1 MSKRTVGK
9 QADNTQEKDT
19 NIQVVVRCREAPT
32 RNAKSNT
39 SIVVAPEF
47 GQDVKIDGP
56 TSAQT
61 YHYDGVFGPK
71 ATQEHIYE
79 RIVSPILDE
88 VMQGYNCT
96 IFAYGQTGTG
106 KTYTMEGDLDASEVD
121 HGLAVPALPS
131 SNGNSS
137 DLLCHSRLSTR
148 AGVIPRTLHNLF
160 YALDKQS
167 AEYYVRVSYVELYN
181 EELRDLLASN
191 DVPGDAAG
199 LKVFES
205 GTDKGIIIQGLN
217 EMAVTSARDAVAALQ
232 AGAQRRA
239 VAATRCNEASSRSH
253 AIFTITVFI
262 RERAVTAEGED
273 IVKLGKLNLVD
284 LAGSENIGRSGAQD
298 MRAREAGNI
307 NKSLL
312 VLGRVITALVEKNS
326 YVPYRDSKLTY
337 IIKDSLGGRT
347 RTCMIATISTSA
359 ANIEET
365 VKTLKYARD
374 AKGIRNRPVANMKV
388 TRAEIV
394 HDMQLQ
400 MDQLRR
406 DLAAA
411 RDETGFYVARETYDA
426 LNADVA
432 QARADSADWKQRV
445 ALWEAEAQRSATRI
459 AELERAES
467 EATARAN
474 ALDARNAQ
482 LTAEL
487 ARMQRDLEHQA
498 LFTRA
503 HAHHEDALGV
513 AARCLRRSLADASA
527 DTAALHEKVAHM
539 GATEQRSLQ
548 SAEKAISVA
557 EAEAAAALA
566 AAAALG
572 SRAAEH
578 ASARMDALQSRV
590 GAEFESAVEAKVDAA
605 AVALRQELESIQAAL
620 TKSSTAAQSDVGMSF
635 ASITSIVDNLQ
646 SATRTAAVECAETCA
661 SLVADITRHTSEQ
674 SGALRSSA
682 MAAARR
688 LLEVSTEAAREIV
701 SRAQAESARAECE
714 MRAAAKEQR
723 DRDAAHA
730 EALQRQIAQIQS
742 DARDA
747 AMLAVREVL
756 DRQIVQTSS
765 VLAESASYHANTAEQ
780 STDTL
785 VARSKI
791 APAAAIETALALAAG
806 VETAHGD
813 LTQRIDADALAAAD
827 AGHAL
832 AQSAVLTRDRVAARL
847 DENAS
852 LAVSVHEETTRFT
865 ARICDKVEKLGAAA
879 ESSMTSARQSTTE
892 SVRELRGVTT
902 KALSTWSKAR
912 NGIAGLENT
921 QAAELTVVGAELQSC
936 IADIAQSVR
945 SELTAGVQATATTS
959 DTPSSSKRYSSA
971 SWNHTLPHADI
982 LARLAT
988 NAHNV
993 QLGWTGVPA
1002 VLDNDDD
1009 RELLPETAVDTE
1021 SSSPMDVTDD
1031 APPAAVRKR
1040 SSDVAVSP
1048 ASDHVAQRPT
1058 RRPRTRTAQFSAIV
1072 DTENSDPA
1080 VLSEID
1086 DVKLV
1091 SGIPMPRRTKRTR
1104 G

>member
-365 VKTLKYARD
+365 VKTLK
-374 AKGIRNRPVANMKV
+374 
-388 TRAEIV
+388 
-394 HDMQLQ
+394 
-400 MDQLRR
+400 R

-467 EATARAN
+467 EATARVN

-482 LTAEL
+482 LT
-487 ARMQRDLEHQA
+487 
-498 LFTRA
+498 
-503 HAHHEDALGV
+503 
-513 AARCLRRSLADASA
+513 
-527 DTAALHEKVAHM
+527 
-539 GATEQRSLQ
+539 
-548 SAEKAISVA
+548 
-557 EAEAAAALA
+557 
-566 AAAALG
+566 
-572 SRAAEH
+572 
-578 ASARMDALQSRV
+578 
-590 GAEFESAVEAKVDAA
+590 
-605 AVALRQELESIQAAL
+605 
-620 TKSSTAAQSDVGMSF
+620 
-635 ASITSIVDNLQ
+635 
-646 SATRTAAVECAETCA
+646 
-661 SLVADITRHTSEQ
+661 
-674 SGALRSSA
+674 
-682 MAAARR
+682 
-688 LLEVSTEAAREIV
+688 
-701 SRAQAESARAECE
+701 
-714 MRAAAKEQR
+714 
-723 DRDAAHA
+723 
-730 EALQRQIAQIQS
+730 
-742 DARDA
+742 
-747 AMLAVREVL
+747 
-756 DRQIVQTSS
+756 
-765 VLAESASYHANTAEQ
+765 
-780 STDTL
+780 
-785 VARSKI
+785 
-791 APAAAIETALALAAG
+791 
-806 VETAHGD
+806 
-813 LTQRIDADALAAAD
+813 
-827 AGHAL
+827 
-832 AQSAVLTRDRVAARL
+832 
-847 DENAS
+847 
-852 LAVSVHEETTRFT
+852 
-865 ARICDKVEKLGAAA
+865 
-879 ESSMTSARQSTTE
+879 
-892 SVRELRGVTT
+892 
-902 KALSTWSKAR
+902 
-912 NGIAGLENT
+912 
-921 QAAELTVVGAELQSC
+921 
-936 IADIAQSVR
+936 
-945 SELTAGVQATATTS
+945 
-959 DTPSSSKRYSSA
+959 
-971 SWNHTLPHADI
+971 
-982 LARLAT
+982 
-988 NAHNV
+988 
-993 QLGWTGVPA
+993 
-1002 VLDNDDD
+1002 
-1009 RELLPETAVDTE
+1009 
-1021 SSSPMDVTDD
+1021 
-1031 APPAAVRKR
+1031 
-1040 SSDVAVSP
+1040 
-1048 ASDHVAQRPT
+1048 
-1058 RRPRTRTAQFSAIV
+1058 
-1072 DTENSDPA
+1072 
-1080 VLSEID
+1080 
-1086 DVKLV
+1086 
-1091 SGIPMPRRTKRTR
+1091 
-1104 G
+1104 

>member
-1 MSKRTVGK
+1 M
-9 QADNTQEKDT
+9 
-19 NIQVVVRCREAPT
+19 
-32 RNAKSNT
+32 
-39 SIVVAPEF
+39 APEF
-47 GQDVKIDGP
+47 GQDVKIIGP
-56 TSAQT
+56 ASEQP

-71 ATQEHIYE
+71 ATQEHIYDQ
-79 RIVSPILDE
+79 IGCPTLDN
-88 VMQGYNCT
+88 VMKGFNCT

-106 KTYTMEGDLDASEVD
+106 KTYTMEGNLNPSKAEQESSP
-121 HGLAVPALPS
+121 PAFALF
-131 SNGNSS
+131 NGASS
-137 DLLCHSRLSTR
+137 DPLIYSQLPVH
-148 AGVIPRTLHNLF
+148 AGLIPRTLFSLF
-160 YALDKQS
+160 YELDKQS
-167 AEYYVRVSYVELYN
+167 ADCRASVSYLELYN
-181 EELRDLLASN
+181 EELRDLLAPNES
-191 DVPGDAAG
+191 PGDAAG
-199 LKVFES
+199 LKVLES
-205 GTDKGIIIQGLN
+205 DQGVCIKNLT
-217 EMAVTSARDAVAALQ
+217 ERAVRNAFDAILALQ
-232 AGAQRRA
+232 EGAQKRA
-239 VAATRCNEASSRSH
+239 VAPTRCNEVSSRSH
-253 AIFTITVFI
+253 AMLM
-262 RERAVTAEGED
+262 
-273 IVKLGKLNLVD
+273 VKLTIYEKTTEDRAIEKTVRLNMVD
-284 LAGSENIGRSGAQD
+284 LAGSENIGRSGVQD
-298 MRAREAGNI
+298 MQAREASNI
-307 NKSLL
+307 NRSLL
-312 VLGRVITALVEKNS
+312 ALERVITAQANNS
-326 YVPYRDSKLTY
+326 EHVPYRDSKLTH
-337 IIKDSLGGRT
+337 ILKDSLGGNSRT
-347 RTCMIATISTSA
+347 YMIATISTPA
-359 ANIEET
+359 ASIEET
-365 VKTLKYARD
+365 VNTLKYAGQAR
-374 AKGIRNRPVANMKV
+374 GIRNRPVLNVKV
-388 TRAEIV
+388 TQSERV
-394 HDMQLQ
+394 HNLELKVNQLQ
-400 MDQLRR
+400 SELDE
-406 DLAAA
+406 A
-411 RDETGFYVARETYDA
+411 RDKTGLYVAHGTYKK
-426 LNADVA
+426 LVADSE
-432 QARADSADWKQRV
+432 QARAHTNEWKQRFV
-445 ALWEAEAQRSATRI
+445 LLEAELGRTK
-459 AELERAES
+459 S

-487 ARMQRDLEHQA
+487 ARM
-498 LFTRA
+498 A

-548 SAEKAISVA
+548 SAEQAISVA

-714 MRAAAKEQR
+714 MRATAKEQR
-723 DRDAAHA
+723 KRDAAHA
-730 EALQRQIAQIQS
+730 EALQRQVAQIQS

-756 DRQIVQTSS
+756 DRQIAQTSGML
-765 VLAESASYHANTAEQ
+765 VESASYHANAAEQ
-780 STDTL
+780 TTDSL

-791 APAAAIETALALAAG
+791 APAAAVDAALKLAVG
-806 VETAHGD
+806 VETTHAD
-813 LTQRIDADALAAAD
+813 ATKRIDADALAAANV
-827 AGHAL
+827 GHAL
-832 AQSAVLTRDRVAARL
+832 AQSAVLARDRVAARL

-921 QAAELTVVGAELQSC
+921 QAAELTVAGAELQSC
-936 IADIAQSVR
+936 IAVIAQSVR
-945 SELTAGVQATATTS
+945 TELAAGVQATATTNN
-959 DTPSSSKRYSSA
+959 TPLSSKRYSSA
-971 SWNHTLPHADI
+971 TWYHTLPHADI
-982 LARLAT
+982 LARLA
-988 NAHNV
+988 NNPHNT
-993 QLGWTGVPA
+993 QLDWTGVPA
-1002 VLDNDDD
+1002 VHENGNDPD
-1009 RELLPETAVDTE
+1009 RELLSETAVDTE

-1031 APPAAVRKR
+1031 APLAAVRKR

-1048 ASDHVAQRPT
+1048 ASDHITQRPT
-1058 RRPRTRTAQFSAIV
+1058 RQPRTRTAQFSAIA
-1072 DTENSDPA
+1072 DTKNSDSA
-1080 VLSEID
+1080 GLSKIK

-1091 SGIPMPRRTKRTR
+1091 SGIPLPRRTKRTR
-1104 G
+1104 H